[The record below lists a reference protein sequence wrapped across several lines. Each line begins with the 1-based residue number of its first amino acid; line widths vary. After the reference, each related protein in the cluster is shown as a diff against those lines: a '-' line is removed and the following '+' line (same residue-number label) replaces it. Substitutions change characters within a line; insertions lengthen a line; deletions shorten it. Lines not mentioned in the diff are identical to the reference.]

1 MRSLSWGGGGRVSW
15 WCGRK
20 KRGGT
25 YGGDGGFLLAAL
37 HGRADLLPLGAEGL
51 GAALEEGG
59 EGDFLALLLDDAVG
73 GLVVHDLFA
82 DHGGWVGMGLV
93 LWG

>member
-1 MRSLSWGGGGRVSW
+1 M
-15 WCGRK
+15 
-20 KRGGT
+20 
-25 YGGDGGFLLAAL
+25 LAAL